1 MFVILESEPSA
12 VFRRDMPS
20 WAFFWACF
28 RPRMLALRFEAT
40 NMPAASSAAQFTLY
54 PVLMRSNAVFRLNDA
69 RLRFLWVVST
79 GIYCRCV
86 NRRTL
91 LYFLLLSERL

>member
-1 MFVILESEPSA
+1 MFVMLDSEPSA

-20 WAFFWACF
+20 WAFFWACL

-40 NMPAASSAAQFTLY
+40 NIPAASSAAQLTLY

-79 GIYCRCV
+79 DG
-86 NRRTL
+86 L
-91 LYFLLLSERL
+91 